1 MRISRVYFEG
11 QLQTGA
17 VVALPG
23 ESSHYLAKVLRLR
36 IDDCVHLFNEDDGE
50 FLARITRIKKS
61 AMELVVEKAI
71 GEKAIGEKSN
81 IGNPEVEKQ
90 PLEGETTQAELKIH
104 LGLGL
109 SRGDR
114 MDFAIQKSTELGV
127 RQITPLYTEHGEVKL
142 KADRVEKKLLHWRKI
157 AISASEQCG
166 RLHIPKINAPCLLS
180 DWQQNTDGQ
189 FNLMLDPSGQDKLP
203 SKASAVVKQLN
214 LLIGPEGGFS
224 AREITAAQKQGFAV
238 IALGRRI
245 LRTETAPIA
254 ALAILQHLYGD
265 M

>member
-1 MRISRVYFEG
+1 MRISRVYFES
-11 QLQTGA
+11 QLKTGA
-17 VVALPG
+17 VVALPT

-36 IDDCVHLFNEDDGE
+36 VDDCVHLFNEDDGE
-50 FLARITRIKKS
+50 FLARITQVKKS
-61 AMELVVEKAI
+61 AVELVVEKPI
-71 GEKAIGEKSN
+71 TEDPS
-81 IGNPEVEKQ
+81 
-90 PLEGETTQAELKIH
+90 LEGDANQAELKIH

-127 RQITPLYTEHGEVKL
+127 RQITPLYTEHGEVRL
-142 KADRVEKKLLHWRKI
+142 KAERAEKKLLHWRKI

-166 RLHIPKINAPCLLS
+166 RLHIPKINQPCSLS
-180 DWQQNTDGQ
+180 DWQENTDGE
-189 FNLMLDPSGQDKLP
+189 FNLMLDPSGQDELP
-203 SKASAVVKQLN
+203 SRASTVIKQLN
-214 LLIGPEGGFS
+214 LLIGPEGGF
-224 AREITAAQKQGFAV
+224 AEREILTAQKQGFAIV
-238 IALGRRI
+238 ALGKRI